1 MIALRWGL
9 TVLGPAAAA
18 AACATSTNMYGFGGS
33 GGTADGRVD
42 DDASSGDVTISGD
55 AAAFGDGALAEVGS
69 QCEPPDMLV
78 VLDHTDS
85 MMNTPTGGTPA
96 NTPAGHAK
104 TKWVIACD
112 AVRGLVAPP
121 ADTHSRFGLEL
132 FPLDPKV
139 ITDAGSTGSCM
150 TLTQMLGGT
159 VSTNTRCQAAEV
171 LVPPGLGTG
180 TMIQGILD
188 PETLRLC
195 ISTPIA
201 GALDTATGELKSIA
215 DPNRKQFIV
224 LVTDGGE
231 SCMGDSIGAAQ
242 ALAAAGIE
250 TYVVG
255 FGSGDAGSAGVN
267 IGLLDD
273 LACAGMTAA
282 NFATSCIKMGAGYVA
297 TTHTG
302 PPVFFLAED
311 ATALQQALQTIQTA
325 TCCGCTH

>member
-171 LVPPGLGTG
+171 LVQPGLGTG

-224 LVTDGGE
+224 LVTDGG
-231 SCMGDSIGAAQ
+231 
-242 ALAAAGIE
+242 
-250 TYVVG
+250 

-267 IGLLDD
+267 VGLLDD

-282 NFATSCIKMGAGYVA
+282 NFATSCTKMGAGYVA